1 MNTNLF
7 KIRAQTQIV
16 NEAIFKES
24 KREPKNFQE
33 LNRIIY
39 IDLKMYQCIMVGV
52 FFKDKDIKNK
62 ELLFLM

>member
-24 KREPKNFQE
+24 KREPKNFQK

-39 IDLKMYQCIMVGV
+39 IDLKMYHGRC